1 LVFEEKLLLL
11 ISQITDGMETKVL
24 REITPLGEH
33 DFMYVADRH
42 KKEFDYPIHCHEIME
57 LNFVENGAGARRVVG
72 DSSEVIGDYD
82 LTLITSSDLEHV
94 WEQHECQ
101 SEDIHEVTVQFFI
114 HFEDEHTPFHTN
126 PYKSIY
132 EMMVRAKRGLA
143 FPMAAIM
150 TVYHRLVKL
159 ATMEDK
165 FLMAHELF
173 SILYELSKFDDA
185 HELSSSTFAKV
196 DVSGESR
203 RVLKVKDYINTHIND
218 ELRLELL
225 ADLVGMT
232 PTAFSRFFKL
242 RTGKNLS
249 EYIVDIRLGHA
260 ARRLIDTTDA
270 VSEICWTTGFN
281 TLSNFN
287 RLFRKRKG
295 CNPTE
300 FREKY
305 QKTKVVI

>member
-1 LVFEEKLLLL
+1 
-11 ISQITDGMETKVL
+11 METGVL
-24 REITPLGEH
+24 REITPLGDH

-42 KKEFDYPIHCHEIME
+42 KKEFDYPIHCHDIME

-94 WEQHECQ
+94 WEQHECH
-101 SEDIHEVTVQFFI
+101 SDDIHEVTIQFFI
-114 HFEDEHTPFHTN
+114 HFDDEHSIFHTN
-126 PYKSIY
+126 PYKSIHQ
-132 EMMVRAKRGLA
+132 MMSRAKRGLA
-143 FPMAAIM
+143 FSMPAIM
-150 TVYHRLVKL
+150 AVYHRLARL
-159 ATMEDK
+159 SSMDDK
-165 FLMAHELF
+165 FYMAQELI

-196 DVSGESR
+196 DVSSESR
-203 RVLKVKDYINTHIND
+203 RVLKVKDFINTHISD
-218 ELRLELL
+218 TLRLEQL

-249 EYIVDIRLGHA
+249 EYIIDIRLGLA
-260 ARRLIDTTDA
+260 ARRLVDTADS
-270 VSEICWTTGFN
+270 VSEICWSCGFN
-281 TLSNFN
+281 NLSNFN
-287 RLFRKRKG
+287 RLFRSRKG

-305 QKTKVVI
+305 QKTKIIV